1 MKAGLEQVDLVM
13 KAKRE
18 EITEHME
25 GVVGAVDDEKVISDH
40 LLSSEVRQSRS
51 LANHKCQTWVATED
65 WLEFNR
71 NSFANLFSLQGKMGE
86 AVRLMSDRMSELESM
101 YDDMQ
106 VLSSRLIS

>member
-1 MKAGLEQVDLVM
+1 MRRSQKDMKAGLEQVDLVM

-51 LANHKCQTWVATED
+51 LANHKCQT
-65 WLEFNR
+65 
-71 NSFANLFSLQGKMGE
+71 
-86 AVRLMSDRMSELESM
+86 
-101 YDDMQ
+101 
-106 VLSSRLIS
+106 